1 MFDKKLE
8 RTILKRGCRTVYAHI
23 TSKLIAIAQVQIKLQ
38 ILEELTDFLP
48 ERSDR
53 KQQQQS
59 TFYSFITQFHS
70 PFPNSP
76 LLYFIHVFNFHLRCA
91 SSSFSS
97 EQKRPLEPISS
108 AHGSRHCVKVRR
120 NSVYTYNRRRE
131 HFLWARFKGHT
142 LLYTFTPYTN
152 VWEIYKVTDR
162 RRAHVQFPWNIHEN
176 KPLSRR
182 RETSSRV
189 SCGLAQ
195 GRRRP

>member
-59 TFYSFITQFHS
+59 TFYTFIIQFHS

-131 HFLWARFKGHT
+131 TFLVGAFQGTHTFVHF
-142 LLYTFTPYTN
+142 YTVHERVGDLQGNGSSPCPRPISVEYPRKQTPFSPEGN
-152 VWEIYKVTDR
+152 
-162 RRAHVQFPWNIHEN
+162 
-176 KPLSRR
+176 L
-182 RETSSRV
+182 V
-189 SCGLAQ
+189 SGFLRLGPGA
-195 GRRRP
+195 

>member
-1 MFDKKLE
+1 MQLHK
-8 RTILKRGCRTVYAHI
+8 
-23 TSKLIAIAQVQIKLQ
+23 SKLNYRSWKNLQTSFPKEAIVNNNNN
-38 ILEELTDFLP
+38 P
-48 ERSDR
+48 P
-53 KQQQQS
+53 S
-59 TFYSFITQFHS
+59 TLSS
-70 PFPNSP
+70 PNSIP
-76 LLYFIHVFNFHLRCA
+76 LSPTHPYCTLFTSSTSIFDAPVPVSPRNKSGRSSQLARPTVPATVSKSAETPYIHII
-91 SSSFSS
+91 
-97 EQKRPLEPISS
+97 EEEK
-108 AHGSRHCVKVRR
+108 
-120 NSVYTYNRRRE
+120 

>member
-38 ILEELTDFLP
+38 ILEELTDFLL

-59 TFYSFITQFHS
+59 TFYTFITQFHS
-70 PFPNSP
+70 FSP
-76 LLYFIHVFNFHLRCA
+76 THPYCTLFTSSTSIFDAPVPVSPRNKSGRSSQLARPTVPATVSKSAETPYIHII
-91 SSSFSS
+91 
-97 EQKRPLEPISS
+97 EEEK
-108 AHGSRHCVKVRR
+108 
-120 NSVYTYNRRRE
+120 